1 MKISNE
7 WAMIKGWRQKLQRS
21 VDEDLAGGAGEEI
34 GPADDFGDLH
44 GGVVDH
50 AREMV
55 TGLVVFAPDE
65 EVAEVGSRSLLMD
78 TNRAVG
84 KLEEFTFGDAKSP
97 VHTAAGSGVGIEA
110 AVAAGSGVNR
120 IFVAGVGCRKGLENI
135 LARAVARINTSELA
149 KDFEVFGVE

>member
-1 MKISNE
+1 MV
-7 WAMIKGWRQKLQRS
+7 KGWSRKIQSS
-21 VDEDLAGGAGEEI
+21 VDKDLAGCACEEI
-34 GPADDFGDLH
+34 CPAHYVSDLH
-44 GGVVDH
+44 GSFVDH